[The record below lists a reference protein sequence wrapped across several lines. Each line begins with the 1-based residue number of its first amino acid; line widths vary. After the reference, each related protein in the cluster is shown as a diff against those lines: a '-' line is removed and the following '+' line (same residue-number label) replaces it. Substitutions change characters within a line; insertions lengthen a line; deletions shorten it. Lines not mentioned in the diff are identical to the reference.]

1 MQEAYI
7 VAYGRSAAAK
17 AKQGALFH
25 ERPDDVAA
33 KVLQGVLF
41 HERPDDVAAKVL
53 QGVLKRIDGKFNKN
67 MIEDVIVGTAFPEG
81 LQGQNI
87 ARTIALRTGL
97 SDTVP
102 GQTVNRYC
110 SSGLQTIA
118 IAANQIMAGQGDI
131 LVAGGV
137 ELMSAV
143 PMGGNEPT
151 NNPTLQYDDIG
162 ASYPMGL
169 TAENVASQFD
179 VSRED
184 QDAYAVRSHQRA
196 YDAQRDGRFKDEIIP
211 IQVNSVEYTNVGPK
225 VHTNIFDQDE
235 FIRPD
240 TTMEALAKL
249 RTVFK
254 ADGTVTAGTSAPLS
268 DGAGFVVLMSGDKVK
283 ELGVTPIARFV
294 GYKAVGVDPKIMG
307 IGPAYA
313 IPEVLSLSNLSV
325 EDIDLI
331 ELNEAFASQTIA
343 SIKEVGLDIS
353 RTNVNG
359 GAIAL
364 GHPLGATGAMLT
376 ARLLNEMGRRPDSR
390 YGMVTMCIGVG
401 MGAAAIFEYVR

>member
-17 AKQGALFH
+17 AKQGA
-25 ERPDDVAA
+25 
-33 KVLQGVLF
+33 LF

-110 SSGLQTIA
+110 SSGLQTIV

-211 IQVNSVEYTNVGPK
+211 IQVNSVEYTNAGPK

>member
-17 AKQGALFH
+17 AKQGA
-25 ERPDDVAA
+25 
-33 KVLQGVLF
+33 LF

-87 ARTIALRTGL
+87 ARTIALRAGL

-151 NNPTLQYDDIG
+151 NNPTLQYGDIG

-211 IQVNSVEYTNVGPK
+211 IQVNSVEYTNAGPK

-294 GYKAVGVDPKIMG
+294 GFKAVGVDPKIMG

>member
-33 KVLQGVLF
+33 KVLQGVL
-41 HERPDDVAAKVL
+41 
-53 QGVLKRIDGKFNKN
+53 KRIDGKFNKN
-67 MIEDVIVGTAFPEG
+67 TIEDVIVGTAFPEG

-87 ARTIALRTGL
+87 ARTIALLTGL

-196 YDAQRDGRFKDEIIP
+196 YEAQRDGRFNDEIIP
-211 IQVNSVEYTNVGPK
+211 IQVNSVEYTNAGPK

>member
-1 MQEAYI
+1 MITMQEAYI

-17 AKQGALFH
+17 AKQGA
-25 ERPDDVAA
+25 
-33 KVLQGVLF
+33 LF

-87 ARTIALRTGL
+87 ARTIALLTGL

-143 PMGGNEPT
+143 PMSGNEPT

-196 YDAQRDGRFKDEIIP
+196 YEAQRDGRFNDEIIP
-211 IQVNSVEYTNVGPK
+211 IQVNSVEYTNAGPK

>member
-17 AKQGALFH
+17 AKQGA
-25 ERPDDVAA
+25 
-33 KVLQGVLF
+33 LF

-87 ARTIALRTGL
+87 ARTIALRAGL

-151 NNPTLQYDDIG
+151 NNPTLQYDYIG

-211 IQVNSVEYTNVGPK
+211 IQVNSVEYTNAGPK

-294 GYKAVGVDPKIMG
+294 GFKAVGVDPKIMG

>member
-17 AKQGALFH
+17 AKQGA
-25 ERPDDVAA
+25 
-33 KVLQGVLF
+33 LF

-110 SSGLQTIA
+110 LSGLQTIA

-196 YDAQRDGRFKDEIIP
+196 YDAQLDGRFKDEIIP
-211 IQVNSVEYTNVGPK
+211 IQVNSVEYTNAGPK

-240 TTMEALAKL
+240 TTIEALAKL

>member
-17 AKQGALFH
+17 AKQGA
-25 ERPDDVAA
+25 
-33 KVLQGVLF
+33 LF

-390 YGMVTMCIGVG
+390 YGIGMVTMCIGVG

>member
-17 AKQGALFH
+17 AKQGA
-25 ERPDDVAA
+25 
-33 KVLQGVLF
+33 LF

-169 TAENVASQFD
+169 TAENIASQFD

-211 IQVNSVEYTNVGPK
+211 IQVNSVEYTNAGPK

-254 ADGTVTAGTSAPLS
+254 VDGTVTAGTSAPLS

>member
-1 MQEAYI
+1 MITMQEAYI

-17 AKQGALFH
+17 AKQGA
-25 ERPDDVAA
+25 
-33 KVLQGVLF
+33 LF

-196 YDAQRDGRFKDEIIP
+196 YDAQRDGRFKNEIIP
-211 IQVNSVEYTNVGPK
+211 IQVNSVEYTNAGPK

-331 ELNEAFASQTIA
+331 ELNEAFASQTIT

-353 RTNVNG
+353 RTNVND

>member
-1 MQEAYI
+1 MITMQEAYI

-17 AKQGALFH
+17 AKQGA
-25 ERPDDVAA
+25 
-33 KVLQGVLF
+33 LF

-196 YDAQRDGRFKDEIIP
+196 YDAQLDGRFKDEIIP
-211 IQVNSVEYTNVGPK
+211 IQVNSVEYTNAGPK

-240 TTMEALAKL
+240 TTIEALAKL

-364 GHPLGATGAMLT
+364 GHPLGATGATLT

>member
-17 AKQGALFH
+17 AKQGA
-25 ERPDDVAA
+25 
-33 KVLQGVLF
+33 LF

-87 ARTIALRTGL
+87 ARTIALRAGL

-211 IQVNSVEYTNVGPK
+211 IRVNSVEYTNAGPK

-294 GYKAVGVDPKIMG
+294 GHKAVGVDPKIMG

>member
-17 AKQGALFH
+17 AKQGA
-25 ERPDDVAA
+25 
-33 KVLQGVLF
+33 LF

-118 IAANQIMAGQGDI
+118 IAANQIMAGQGDM

-211 IQVNSVEYTNVGPK
+211 IQVNSVEYTNAGPK

-283 ELGVTPIARFV
+283 ELDVTPIARFV

>member
-1 MQEAYI
+1 MITMQEAYI

-17 AKQGALFH
+17 AKQGA
-25 ERPDDVAA
+25 
-33 KVLQGVLF
+33 LF

-196 YDAQRDGRFKDEIIP
+196 YEAQRDGRFKDEIIP
-211 IQVNSVEYTNVGPK
+211 IQVNSVEYTNAGPK

-294 GYKAVGVDPKIMG
+294 GFKAVGVDPKIMG

-343 SIKEVGLDIS
+343 AIKEVGLDIS

>member
-17 AKQGALFH
+17 AKQGA
-25 ERPDDVAA
+25 
-33 KVLQGVLF
+33 LF

-87 ARTIALRTGL
+87 ARTIALRAGL

-169 TAENVASQFD
+169 TTENVASQFD

-211 IQVNSVEYTNVGPK
+211 IRVNSVEYTNAGPK

>member
-17 AKQGALFH
+17 AKQGA
-25 ERPDDVAA
+25 
-33 KVLQGVLF
+33 LF

-196 YDAQRDGRFKDEIIP
+196 YDAQRDGRFNDEIIP
-211 IQVNSVEYTNVGPK
+211 IQVNSVEYTNAGPK

-240 TTMEALAKL
+240 TTMDALAKL

-307 IGPAYA
+307 IGPAHA

>member
-17 AKQGALFH
+17 AKQGA
-25 ERPDDVAA
+25 
-33 KVLQGVLF
+33 LF

-196 YDAQRDGRFKDEIIP
+196 YDAQLDGRFKDEIIP
-211 IQVNSVEYTNVGPK
+211 IQVNSVEYTNAGPK

-307 IGPAYA
+307 IGPTYA

>member
-33 KVLQGVLF
+33 K
-41 HERPDDVAAKVL
+41 AL

-87 ARTIALRTGL
+87 ARTIALRAGL

-211 IQVNSVEYTNVGPK
+211 IRVNSVEYTNAGPK

-376 ARLLNEMGRRPDSR
+376 ARLLNEMGRRPNSR

>member
-33 KVLQGVLF
+33 K
-41 HERPDDVAAKVL
+41 AL

-184 QDAYAVRSHQRA
+184 QDTYAVRSHQRA

-211 IQVNSVEYTNVGPK
+211 IQVNSVEYTNAGPK

>member
-1 MQEAYI
+1 MITMQEAYI
-7 VAYGRSAAAK
+7 VAYGRSATAK
-17 AKQGALFH
+17 AKQGA
-25 ERPDDVAA
+25 
-33 KVLQGVLF
+33 LF

-184 QDAYAVRSHQRA
+184 QDTYAVRSHQRA

-211 IQVNSVEYTNVGPK
+211 IQVNSVEYTNAGPK

-401 MGAAAIFEYVR
+401 MGTAAIFEYVR

>member
-1 MQEAYI
+1 MITMQEAYI

-17 AKQGALFH
+17 AKQGA
-25 ERPDDVAA
+25 
-33 KVLQGVLF
+33 LF

-137 ELMSAV
+137 ELMSAA

>member
-1 MQEAYI
+1 MITMQEAYI

-17 AKQGALFH
+17 AKQGA
-25 ERPDDVAA
+25 
-33 KVLQGVLF
+33 LF

-87 ARTIALRTGL
+87 ARTIALLTGL

-196 YDAQRDGRFKDEIIP
+196 YEAQRDGRFNDEIIP
-211 IQVNSVEYTNVGPK
+211 IQVNSVEYTNAGPK

-254 ADGTVTAGTSAPLS
+254 ADGTVTAGTSASLS

>member
-17 AKQGALFH
+17 AKQGA
-25 ERPDDVAA
+25 
-33 KVLQGVLF
+33 LF

-87 ARTIALRTGL
+87 ARTIALRAGL

-151 NNPTLQYDDIG
+151 NNPTLQYDDIR

-211 IQVNSVEYTNVGPK
+211 IRVNSVEYTNAGPK

>member
-33 KVLQGVLF
+33 KVLQGVL
-41 HERPDDVAAKVL
+41 
-53 QGVLKRIDGKFNKN
+53 KRIDGKFNKN
-67 MIEDVIVGTAFPEG
+67 LIEDVIVGTAFPEG

-211 IQVNSVEYTNVGPK
+211 IRVNSVEYTNAGPK

-294 GYKAVGVDPKIMG
+294 GYKAVGFDPKIMG

>member
-17 AKQGALFH
+17 AKQGA
-25 ERPDDVAA
+25 
-33 KVLQGVLF
+33 LF

-184 QDAYAVRSHQRA
+184 QNAYAVRSHQRA
-196 YDAQRDGRFKDEIIP
+196 YDAQLNGRFKDEIIP
-211 IQVNSVEYTNVGPK
+211 IQVNSVEYTNAGPK

-240 TTMEALAKL
+240 TTIEALAKL

>member
-1 MQEAYI
+1 MITMQEAYI

-17 AKQGALFH
+17 AKQGA
-25 ERPDDVAA
+25 
-33 KVLQGVLF
+33 LF

-211 IQVNSVEYTNVGPK
+211 IQVNSVEYTNARPK

-240 TTMEALAKL
+240 TTMEAVAKL

-254 ADGTVTAGTSAPLS
+254 ADDTVTAGTSAPLS

>member
-1 MQEAYI
+1 MITMQEAYI

-33 KVLQGVLF
+33 KVLQGVL
-41 HERPDDVAAKVL
+41 
-53 QGVLKRIDGKFNKN
+53 KRIDGKFNKN
-67 MIEDVIVGTAFPEG
+67 LIEDVIVGTAFPEG

-211 IQVNSVEYTNVGPK
+211 IRVNSVEYTNAGPK

-359 GAIAL
+359 GATAL

>member
-1 MQEAYI
+1 MITMQEAYI

-17 AKQGALFH
+17 AKQGA
-25 ERPDDVAA
+25 
-33 KVLQGVLF
+33 LF

-211 IQVNSVEYTNVGPK
+211 IQVNSVEYTNAGPK

-283 ELGVTPIARFV
+283 ELDVTPIARFV

-343 SIKEVGLDIS
+343 SIKGVGLDIS

>member
-17 AKQGALFH
+17 AKQGA
-25 ERPDDVAA
+25 
-33 KVLQGVLF
+33 LF

-87 ARTIALRTGL
+87 ARTIALLTGL

-196 YDAQRDGRFKDEIIP
+196 YEAQRDGRFNDEIIP
-211 IQVNSVEYTNVGPK
+211 IQVNSVEYTNAGPK

-364 GHPLGATGAMLT
+364 GHPLGARGAMLT

>member
-17 AKQGALFH
+17 AKQGA
-25 ERPDDVAA
+25 
-33 KVLQGVLF
+33 LF

-196 YDAQRDGRFKDEIIP
+196 YDAQRDGRFKNEIIP
-211 IQVNSVEYTNVGPK
+211 IQVNSVEYTNAGPK

-390 YGMVTMCIGVG
+390 YGMVTMCISVG

>member
-7 VAYGRSAAAK
+7 IAYGRSAAAK
-17 AKQGALFH
+17 AKQGA
-25 ERPDDVAA
+25 
-33 KVLQGVLF
+33 LF

-196 YDAQRDGRFKDEIIP
+196 YDAQLDGRFKDEIIP
-211 IQVNSVEYTNVGPK
+211 IQVNSVEYTNAGPK

-240 TTMEALAKL
+240 TTIEALAKL

>member
-17 AKQGALFH
+17 AKQGA
-25 ERPDDVAA
+25 
-33 KVLQGVLF
+33 LF

-87 ARTIALRTGL
+87 ARTIALRAGL

-184 QDAYAVRSHQRA
+184 QDTYAVRSHQRA

-211 IQVNSVEYTNVGPK
+211 IQVNSVEYTNAGPK

>member
-1 MQEAYI
+1 MITMQEAYI

-33 KVLQGVLF
+33 KVLQGVL
-41 HERPDDVAAKVL
+41 
-53 QGVLKRIDGKFNKN
+53 KRINGKFNKN

-184 QDAYAVRSHQRA
+184 QDAYAVRSHQRV

-211 IQVNSVEYTNVGPK
+211 IQVNSVEYTNAGPK

-283 ELGVTPIARFV
+283 ELDVTPIARFV

>member
-17 AKQGALFH
+17 AKQGA
-25 ERPDDVAA
+25 
-33 KVLQGVLF
+33 LF

-87 ARTIALRTGL
+87 ARTIALLTGL

-196 YDAQRDGRFKDEIIP
+196 YEAQRDGRFNDEIIP
-211 IQVNSVEYTNVGPK
+211 IQVNSVEYTNAGPK

>member
-17 AKQGALFH
+17 AKQGA
-25 ERPDDVAA
+25 
-33 KVLQGVLF
+33 LF

-87 ARTIALRTGL
+87 ARTIALRAGL

-211 IQVNSVEYTNVGPK
+211 IRVNSVEYTNAGPK

-249 RTVFK
+249 RTAFK

>member
-17 AKQGALFH
+17 AKQGA
-25 ERPDDVAA
+25 
-33 KVLQGVLF
+33 LF

-87 ARTIALRTGL
+87 ARTIALLTGL

-196 YDAQRDGRFKDEIIP
+196 YEAQRDGRFNDEIIP
-211 IQVNSVEYTNVGPK
+211 IQVNSVEYTNAGPK

-240 TTMEALAKL
+240 TTMEALVKL

>member
-17 AKQGALFH
+17 AKQGA
-25 ERPDDVAA
+25 
-33 KVLQGVLF
+33 LF

-169 TAENVASQFD
+169 TAENIASQFD

-211 IQVNSVEYTNVGPK
+211 IQVNSVEYTNAGPK

-294 GYKAVGVDPKIMG
+294 DYKAVGVDPKIMG

>member
-17 AKQGALFH
+17 AKQGA
-25 ERPDDVAA
+25 
-33 KVLQGVLF
+33 LF

-87 ARTIALRTGL
+87 ARTIALREGL

-211 IQVNSVEYTNVGPK
+211 IQVNSVEYTNAGPK

-294 GYKAVGVDPKIMG
+294 GFKAVGVDPKIMG

>member
-17 AKQGALFH
+17 AKQGA
-25 ERPDDVAA
+25 
-33 KVLQGVLF
+33 LF

-87 ARTIALRTGL
+87 ARTIALRAGL

-211 IQVNSVEYTNVGPK
+211 IRVNSVEYTNAGPK
-225 VHTNIFDQDE
+225 VHTNVFDQDE